1 MKKKV
6 ILSFP
11 AEVTEHPIIY
21 DLVKQFD
28 LQFNIFK
35 ASIEAGKSGKLF
47 LEFNADDDKLEK
59 AFAYLEEMGVQ
70 ISPIASKISY
80 NHEKCIDCGNCA
92 SACVSQALTMKEPDW
107 KLHFD
112 SAKCILCKLCL
123 KSCPLQLFK
132 IEFSE

>member
-1 MKKKV
+1 MIRKV

-11 AEVTEHPIIY
+11 AEAAEQPIIY
-21 DLVKQFD
+21 NLVKQFD
-28 LQFNIFK
+28 VQFNIFK

-47 LEFNADDDKLEK
+47 LEFHADSNNLEH

-80 NHEKCIDCGNCA
+80 NQEQCIDCGNCV
-92 SACVSQALTMKEPDW
+92 SACISQALTMKEPDW

-112 SAKCILCKLCL
+112 SEKCVLCKLCL
-123 KSCPLQLFK
+123 KSCPLQLFQ